1 VRTLRRPPDGRCSI
15 RTLLQAS
22 LEILQEIQPAS
33 VRAVCYR
40 LLDRLLIPNMTKTL
54 TNWVSHHLAR
64 ARESPAPGQPGL
76 IPWEYIVDESRPV
89 DEPSMWGTVEEYFED
104 VQFSFRRDP
113 WQDQPRRLYVL
124 SEKGTV
130 SGTVRPVTRQYGVP
144 YLPVHGF
151 GSVTKWNDLADRI
164 AQSDPLLRFI
174 LLYLG
179 DWDPSGLRM
188 SEDNVW
194 KKVVQ
199 YLRAKG
205 VRHPERRVAIRR
217 VALVQEDLAALQAY
231 DLLDR
236 YHGNL
241 AVALRKNTNLAWY
254 QRSYALPGRPNDGWE
269 LDSLSPAILRARLD
283 AAIQAEIDG
292 PAWERAQAIHADQ
305 DEAIREFMA
314 RWARFIARRR
324 RR

>member
-1 VRTLRRPPDGRCSI
+1 
-15 RTLLQAS
+15 
-22 LEILQEIQPAS
+22 
-33 VRAVCYR
+33 
-40 LLDRLLIPNMTKTL
+40 
-54 TNWVSHHLAR
+54 
-64 ARESPAPGQPGL
+64 
-76 IPWEYIVDESRPV
+76 
-89 DEPSMWGTVEEYFED
+89 
-104 VQFSFRRDP
+104 
-113 WQDQPRRLYVL
+113 
-124 SEKGTV
+124 
-130 SGTVRPVTRQYGVP
+130 
-144 YLPVHGF
+144 VHGF

-217 VALVQEDLAALQAY
+217 VALVQEDLAALQPY

-241 AVALRKNTNLAWY
+241 AVALRKNTNLGWY
-254 QRSYALPGRPNDGWE
+254 QRSYTLPGRPNDGWE

-292 PAWERAQAIHADQ
+292 PAWERAHMTQADQ

-314 RWARFIARRR
+314 QWPRFIARRR